1 MNFPLILLIL
11 TVVTGI
17 FWVLERRSFLPA
29 RKARAEEAARR
40 FEADNREAIDRGE
53 KAVIDARNDLYAR
66 EIRQPWWLEYTAGL
80 FPVIAIVFF
89 VRSFLFEPFRIPSG
103 SMLPTLQSGDFI
115 AVNKYEYGI
124 RFPVLNTKLTEGT
137 KPKAGDVIVFDHP
150 MQPGTDLIK
159 RVVGVPGD
167 KVVYRNKILYIN
179 GVEQPQKPIGDYVDQ
194 EFMVT
199 LNERQETLQGHVHRM
214 LVDPRAPDATTP
226 MEAQTH
232 PGRIH
237 YTDTGFETTVP
248 AGHYFVMGDNRDNS
262 DDSRYW
268 GFVPEENIVGRAF
281 FIWLNIF
288 HMSRVGHFE

>member
-1 MNFPLILLIL
+1 MDPADPVLSDERK
-11 TVVTGI
+11 VV
-17 FWVLERRSFLPA
+17 EY
-29 RKARAEEAARR
+29 KA
-40 FEADNREAIDRGE
+40 
-53 KAVIDARNDLYAR
+53 K
-66 EIRQPWWLEYTAGL
+66 RQPVWLEGTAGL
-80 FPVIAIVFF
+80 FPVILLVFV
-89 VRSFLFEPFRIPSG
+89 VRSFVVEPFRIPSG

-159 RVVGVPGD
+159 RIVGVPGD
-167 KVVYRNKILYIN
+167 KVVYRDKILYIN

-199 LNERQETLQGHVHRM
+199 LNERRETLQGHVHRM

>member
-1 MNFPLILLIL
+1 MDFPLILLIL
-11 TVVTGI
+11 TVVTGVFWFGDI
-17 FWVLERRSFLPA
+17 FVW
-29 RKARAEEAARR
+29 KKKRAEAARAAVAE
-40 FEADNREAIDRGE
+40 FDAAHPGMDPADPVLSDERKVVEY
-53 KAVIDARNDLYAR
+53 KAK
-66 EIRQPWWLEYTAGL
+66 RQPVWLEWTAGL
-80 FPVIAIVFF
+80 FPVILLVFV
-89 VRSFLFEPFRIPSG
+89 VRSFVVEPFRIPSG

-167 KVVYRNKILYIN
+167 KVMYRNKILYIN

>member
-1 MNFPLILLIL
+1 MDFPLILLIL
-11 TVVTGI
+11 TVVTGVFWFGDI
-17 FWVLERRSFLPA
+17 FVW
-29 RKARAEEAARR
+29 KKKRAEAARAAVAE
-40 FEADNREAIDRGE
+40 FDAAHPGMDPADPVLSDERKVVEY
-53 KAVIDARNDLYAR
+53 KAK
-66 EIRQPWWLEYTAGL
+66 RQPVWLEWTAGL
-80 FPVIAIVFF
+80 FPVILLVFV
-89 VRSFLFEPFRIPSG
+89 VRSFVVEPFRIPSG

-159 RVVGVPGD
+159 RIVGVPGD
-167 KVVYRNKILYIN
+167 KVVYRDKILYIN

-226 MEAQTH
+226 MEAQTRAVFTI
-232 PGRIH
+232 RIPVLRPRCLPA
-237 YTDTGFETTVP
+237 TT
-248 AGHYFVMGDNRDNS
+248 S
-262 DDSRYW
+262 
-268 GFVPEENIVGRAF
+268 
-281 FIWLNIF
+281 
-288 HMSRVGHFE
+288 